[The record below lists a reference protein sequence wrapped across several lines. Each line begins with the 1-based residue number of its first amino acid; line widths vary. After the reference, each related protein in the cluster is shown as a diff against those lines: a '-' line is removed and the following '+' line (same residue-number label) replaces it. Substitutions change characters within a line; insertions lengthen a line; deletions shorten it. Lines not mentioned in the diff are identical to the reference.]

1 MADNNEIDS
10 LKLGIEVGDLSS
22 SDIKNIKDLSSSLA
36 ALDKVLS
43 SEFMKNLETLSHLKI
58 NVNVSKLKQ
67 AAKQVQKAVAPTS
80 ASGTVLDGD
89 VDIAEEK
96 KRLQKEIKQRQQ
108 AIDSIFEE
116 SGKSAKD
123 SAAVFIEKGVIEPEI
138 KANEEQEKQI
148 SLWEKFK
155 QKVKSVGEVI
165 KKLGK
170 AIVRVAIYRAIRA
183 AIKGIVQTIRN
194 GLQAFAEFSPKF
206 EQTMTAL
213 TSAGR
218 NFKMSFTA
226 AFAPILES
234 IAPALIQIVNSFTQL
249 NNKLAE
255 TIAYLKGAGEYTKVN
270 TEYQEQYNKA
280 VNLLPFDKFNVL
292 QQSSYGGFEKVAV
305 DTEKMAKNAPKLGK
319 IKAVITSFKET
330 LKDVVATLGK
340 AWEFIK
346 SIFGECGD
354 VILTFMKSNID
365 FSKLLWQTLGSLL
378 NVVKV
383 ILNLD
388 FSKSIIYTSLTL
400 LSGVLTTIVGIA
412 KTFLD
417 ILNSILNRD
426 FSGFGERVKS
436 YFNFGFTK
444 KAKNAPKLGKIKAV
458 ITSFKETLKDVVA
471 TLGKAWEFIKS
482 IFGECGDVILT
493 FMKSN
498 IDFSKLLWQT
508 LGSLLN
514 VVKVILNLDFS
525 KSIIYTSLTLLSGVL
540 TTIVGIAK
548 TFLDILNSIL
558 NRDFSG
564 FGERVKSYFN
574 FGFTKNLW
582 NRGRRGG
589 FIKDFLKWKFH
600 IGTYATGGL
609 PDTGSLFL
617 AGERGA
623 ELVTNVGSSQSAVM
637 NMQQL
642 QQAIYGGMVSALSTM
657 QQVGGHETAQP
668 ITVKIGEDTLFEITR
683 KSATRR
689 GLDFAKV

>member
-58 NVNVSKLKQ
+58 NVNVSELKQ
-67 AAKQVQKAVAPTS
+67 AAKQVQKAVAPE
-80 ASGTVLDGD
+80 LKDGAIFGGD
-89 VDIAEEK
+89 ANIAEEK
-96 KRLQKEIKQRQQ
+96 KKLQKVMKQRQQ
-108 AIDSIFEE
+108 AIDENLEYSQKIFDGASGNPFQLRAEELQKEQDAAQATLQSYKEMAKEARKTKQALESTIFGANSKTSYQYIGKDLTAVKQTITGTLDKITITTKGKSNEVKKAIDSIFEE

-138 KANEEQEKQI
+138 KANEQQEKHI

-155 QKVKSVGEVI
+155 QKVKSVGDVI
-165 KKLGK
+165 KKLGDREDKEEKKSKASGYVGKLGK

-194 GLQAFAEFSPKF
+194 GLQSFAEFSPKF

-234 IAPALIQIVNSFTQL
+234 VAPALIQILNSFTQL
-249 NNKLAE
+249 NNRLAE

-305 DTEKMAKNAPKLGK
+305 DTEKMAKNAPKLEK
-319 IKAVITSFKET
+319 IKAVVTSFKET
-330 LKDVVATLGK
+330 LKDVVSTLGK

-346 SIFGECGD
+346 SIFGE
-354 VILTFMKSNID
+354 
-365 FSKLLWQTLGSLL
+365 
-378 NVVKV
+378 
-383 ILNLD
+383 
-388 FSKSIIYTSLTL
+388 Y
-400 LSGVLTTIVGIA
+400 
-412 KTFLD
+412 
-417 ILNSILNRD
+417 
-426 FSGFGERVKS
+426 
-436 YFNFGFTK
+436 
-444 KAKNAPKLGKIKAV
+444 
-458 ITSFKETLKDVVA
+458 
-471 TLGKAWEFIKS
+471 
-482 IFGECGDVILT
+482 GDVILT

-623 ELVTNVGSSQSAVM
+623 ELVTNVGSGQSAVM

>member
-58 NVNVSKLKQ
+58 NVNVSELKQ
-67 AAKQVQKAVAPTS
+67 AAKQVQKAVAPELKGG
-80 ASGTVLDGD
+80 AILGGD

-96 KRLQKEIKQRQQ
+96 KKLQKEIKQRQQ
-108 AIDSIFEE
+108 AIDENLEYSQKIFDGASGNPFQLRAEELQKDQNTAQATLQSYKEMAKEARKTKKELESTVFGANSKTSYQYIGKDLTAVKQTITGTLDKITITTKGKSNEVKKAIDSIFEE

-138 KANEEQEKQI
+138 KANEEQEKHI
-148 SLWEKFK
+148 SLWERFK
-155 QKVKSVGEVI
+155 QKVKSVGDVI
-165 KKLGK
+165 KKLGDREDKEEKKSKASGFVGKLGK
-170 AIVRVAIYRAIRA
+170 AIVRVAVYRAIRA

-292 QQSSYGGFEKVAV
+292 QQSSYGGLEKVAV
-305 DTEKMAKNAPKLGK
+305 DTEKMAKNAPKLEK
-319 IKAVITSFKET
+319 IKAVITSFKEA
-330 LKDVVATLGK
+330 LKAVVATLGK
-340 AWEFIK
+340 AWEYIK
-346 SIFGECGD
+346 SIFGEYGD

-417 ILNSILNRD
+417 II
-426 FSGFGERVKS
+426 
-436 YFNFGFTK
+436 
-444 KAKNAPKLGKIKAV
+444 
-458 ITSFKETLKDVVA
+458 
-471 TLGKAWEFIKS
+471 
-482 IFGECGDVILT
+482 
-493 FMKSN
+493 
-498 IDFSKLLWQT
+498 
-508 LGSLLN
+508 
-514 VVKVILNLDFS
+514 
-525 KSIIYTSLTLLSGVL
+525 
-540 TTIVGIAK
+540 
-548 TFLDILNSIL
+548 NSIL

-582 NRGRRGG
+582 DRGRRGG

>member
-58 NVNVSKLKQ
+58 NVNVSELKQ

-80 ASGTVLDGD
+80 ASGTIFGDGVD
-89 VDIAEEK
+89 VADITEEK
-96 KRLQKEIKQRQQ
+96 RKLQKLIKQRQQ
-108 AIDSIFEE
+108 AIDENLEYSEKVLDNKPDNPFLLR
-116 SGKSAKD
+116 AKELQQQQD
-123 SAAVFIEKGVIEPEI
+123 IDRATLQSYREQINEARKKQKALENANFSEVKKNAEKNVVQPEI
-138 KANEEQEKQI
+138 KANEQQEKHI

-155 QKVKSVGEVI
+155 QKVKSVGDVI
-165 KKLGK
+165 KKLGDREDKEEKKSKASGFVGKLGK
-170 AIVRVAIYRAIRA
+170 AIVRVAVYRAIRA
-183 AIKGIVQTIRN
+183 AIKSIVQTIGQ

-226 AFAPILES
+226 VFAPILES

-292 QQSSYGGFEKVAV
+292 QQSSYGGFEKAAV
-305 DTEKMAKNAPKLGK
+305 DTEKMAENAPKLEK

-330 LKDVVATLGK
+330 LKAVVATLGK

-346 SIFGECGD
+346 SIFGEYGD
-354 VILTFMKSNID
+354 VILTVMKASIN
-365 FSKLLWQTLGSLL
+365 FGKQLWETLGALI
-378 NVVKV
+378 NAIKV

-388 FSKSIIYTSLTL
+388 FSKSIIYSSLAVFA
-400 LSGVLTTIVGIA
+400 GILTTIVGIA

-417 ILNSILNRD
+417 ILKSILTLD
-426 FSGFGERVKS
+426 FSGFGERVKG
-436 YFNFGFTK
+436 YFN
-444 KAKNAPKLGKIKAV
+444 
-458 ITSFKETLKDVVA
+458 
-471 TLGKAWEFIKS
+471 
-482 IFGECGDVILT
+482 
-493 FMKSN
+493 
-498 IDFSKLLWQT
+498 
-508 LGSLLN
+508 
-514 VVKVILNLDFS
+514 
-525 KSIIYTSLTLLSGVL
+525 Y
-540 TTIVGIAK
+540 
-548 TFLDILNSIL
+548 
-558 NRDFSG
+558 
-564 FGERVKSYFN
+564 
-574 FGFTKNLW
+574 GFTKNLW
-582 NRGRRGG
+582 NRGGRGRG
-589 FIKDFLKWKFH
+589 IKNFFKGLFN

-623 ELVTNVGSSQSAVM
+623 ELVTNVGSGQSAVM

-657 QQVGGHETAQP
+657 QQVGGHETVQP

>member
-58 NVNVSKLKQ
+58 NVKVSELKQ
-67 AAKQVQKAVAPTS
+67 AAKQVQKAVAPELKDG
-80 ASGTVLDGD
+80 AIFGGD

-96 KRLQKEIKQRQQ
+96 KKLQKLMKQRQQ
-108 AIDSIFEE
+108 AIDENLEYSQKIFDGATGNPFQLRAEDLQKEQNAAQATLQSYREMAKEARKTKKALESTIFGANSKTSYQYIGKDLTAVKQTITGTLGKITITTKGKSNEVKKAIDSIFEE

-123 SAAVFIEKGVIEPEI
+123 SASVFIEKGVIEPEI
-138 KANEEQEKQI
+138 KANEQQKRHI
-148 SLWEKFK
+148 ILWEKFK
-155 QKVKSVGEVI
+155 QKVKSVGDVI
-165 KKLGK
+165 KKLGDREDKEEKKSKASGGFGGKLGK

-183 AIKGIVQTIRN
+183 AIKGIVQTIRQ

-218 NFKMSFTA
+218 NFKMSFSA

-292 QQSSYGGFEKVAV
+292 QQSSYGGFEKAAV
-305 DTEKMAKNAPKLGK
+305 DTEKMAKNAPKLEK

-330 LKDVVATLGK
+330 LKAVVSTLGK
-340 AWEFIK
+340 AWEFVK
-346 SIFGECGD
+346 SIFGEYGD
-354 VILTFMKSNID
+354 IILTVMKSSIN
-365 FSKLLWQTLGSLL
+365 FSKQLWEVLGALI
-378 NVVKV
+378 NAIKV

-388 FSKSIIYTSLTL
+388 FSKSIIYSSLAVFA
-400 LSGVLTTIVGIA
+400 GILTTIVGIA

-417 ILNSILNRD
+417 ILKSILTLD
-426 FSGFGERVKS
+426 FSGFGERVKG
-436 YFNFGFTK
+436 YFN
-444 KAKNAPKLGKIKAV
+444 
-458 ITSFKETLKDVVA
+458 
-471 TLGKAWEFIKS
+471 
-482 IFGECGDVILT
+482 
-493 FMKSN
+493 
-498 IDFSKLLWQT
+498 
-508 LGSLLN
+508 
-514 VVKVILNLDFS
+514 
-525 KSIIYTSLTLLSGVL
+525 Y
-540 TTIVGIAK
+540 
-548 TFLDILNSIL
+548 
-558 NRDFSG
+558 
-564 FGERVKSYFN
+564 
-574 FGFTKNLW
+574 GFTKNLW
-582 NRGRRGG
+582 NRGGRGKG
-589 FIKDFLKWKFH
+589 IKNFFKGLFN
-600 IGTYATGGL
+600 IGAYATGGL

-623 ELVTNVGSSQSAVM
+623 ELVTNVGSGQSAVM

>member
-58 NVNVSKLKQ
+58 NVNVSELKQ
-67 AAKQVQKAVAPTS
+67 AAKQVQKAVAPTP
-80 ASGTVLDGD
+80 ASGTVLGGG

-96 KRLQKEIKQRQQ
+96 KKLQKEIKQRQQ
-108 AIDSIFEE
+108 AINENLEYSQKIFDGAAGNPFQLRAEDLQKEQDVAQATWQSYREMAKEARKTKKALESTIFGANSKNKTSYQYIGKDLTAVKQTITGTLGKITIISKGKSNEVKKAIDSIFEE

-138 KANEEQEKQI
+138 KANEEQKKHI
-148 SLWEKFK
+148 ILWEKFK

-165 KKLGK
+165 KKLGDREDKEEKKSKASGFGGKLGK

-183 AIKGIVQTIRN
+183 AIKGIVQTIRQ
-194 GLQAFAEFSPKF
+194 GLQAFAEFSPKL

-226 AFAPILES
+226 VFAPILES

-292 QQSSYGGFEKVAV
+292 QQSSYGGFEKAAV
-305 DTEKMAKNAPKLGK
+305 DTEKMAKNAPKLEK
-319 IKAVITSFKET
+319 IKAVITSFKEA
-330 LKDVVATLGK
+330 LKAVVAALGK
-340 AWEFIK
+340 AWEFVK
-346 SIFGECGD
+346 SIFGEYGD
-354 VILTFMKSNID
+354 VILTVMKASIN
-365 FSKLLWQTLGSLL
+365 FGKQLWETLGALI
-378 NVVKV
+378 NAIKV

-388 FSKSIIYTSLTL
+388 FSKSIIYSSLAVFA
-400 LSGVLTTIVGIA
+400 GILTTIVGIA

-417 ILNSILNRD
+417 ILKSILTLD
-426 FSGFGERVKS
+426 FSGFGERVKG
-436 YFNFGFTK
+436 YFN
-444 KAKNAPKLGKIKAV
+444 
-458 ITSFKETLKDVVA
+458 
-471 TLGKAWEFIKS
+471 
-482 IFGECGDVILT
+482 
-493 FMKSN
+493 
-498 IDFSKLLWQT
+498 
-508 LGSLLN
+508 
-514 VVKVILNLDFS
+514 
-525 KSIIYTSLTLLSGVL
+525 Y
-540 TTIVGIAK
+540 
-548 TFLDILNSIL
+548 
-558 NRDFSG
+558 
-564 FGERVKSYFN
+564 
-574 FGFTKNLW
+574 GFTKNLW
-582 NRGRRGG
+582 NRGGRGKG
-589 FIKDFLKWKFH
+589 IKNFFKGLFN

-623 ELVTNVGSSQSAVM
+623 ELVTNVGSGQSAVM

>member
-58 NVNVSKLKQ
+58 NVNVSELKQ

-80 ASGTVLDGD
+80 ASGTVLGGD

-108 AIDSIFEE
+108 AIDENLEYSQKIFDGAAGNPFQLRAEDLQKEQDVAQATWQSYREMAKEARKTEKALESTIFGANSKNKTYYQYIGKDLTAVKQTITGTLDKITITTKGKSNEVKKAIDSIFEE

-138 KANEEQEKQI
+138 KANEQQEKHI

-155 QKVKSVGEVI
+155 QKVKSVGDVI
-165 KKLGK
+165 KKLGDREDKEEKKRKASGYVGKLGK

-213 TSAGR
+213 TSARR

-292 QQSSYGGFEKVAV
+292 QQSSYGGFEKAAV
-305 DTEKMAKNAPKLGK
+305 DTEKMAKNAPKLEK
-319 IKAVITSFKET
+319 IKAVITSFKEA
-330 LKDVVATLGK
+330 LKAVVATLGK
-340 AWEFIK
+340 AWEYIK
-346 SIFGECGD
+346 SIFGEYGD
-354 VILTFMKSNID
+354 VILTVMKS
-365 FSKLLWQTLGSLL
+365 S
-378 NVVKV
+378 
-383 ILNLD
+383 
-388 FSKSIIYTSLTL
+388 
-400 LSGVLTTIVGIA
+400 
-412 KTFLD
+412 
-417 ILNSILNRD
+417 
-426 FSGFGERVKS
+426 
-436 YFNFGFTK
+436 
-444 KAKNAPKLGKIKAV
+444 
-458 ITSFKETLKDVVA
+458 
-471 TLGKAWEFIKS
+471 
-482 IFGECGDVILT
+482 
-493 FMKSN
+493 

-623 ELVTNVGSSQSAVM
+623 ELVTNVGSGQSAVM

-668 ITVKIGEDTLFEITR
+668 ITVKIGEDMLFEITR

>member
-58 NVNVSKLKQ
+58 NVNVSELKQ

-80 ASGTVLDGD
+80 TSGTIFGDGVD
-89 VDIAEEK
+89 VADITEEK
-96 KRLQKEIKQRQQ
+96 KKLQKLIKQRQQ
-108 AIDSIFEE
+108 AIDENLEYSQKVLDDKPDNPFLLR
-116 SGKSAKD
+116 AKELQQQQD
-123 SAAVFIEKGVIEPEI
+123 IDLATLQSYREQINEARKKQKALENANLSEVKKNAEKNVVQPEI
-138 KANEEQEKQI
+138 KANEQQEKHI

-155 QKVKSVGEVI
+155 QKVKSVGDVI
-165 KKLGK
+165 KKLGDREDKEEKKRKASGFVGKLGK
-170 AIVRVAIYRAIRA
+170 AIVRVAVYRAIRA
-183 AIKGIVQTIRN
+183 AIKGIVQTIRS
-194 GLQAFAEFSPKF
+194 GLQSFAEFSPKF

-255 TIAYLKGAGEYTKVN
+255 TLAYLKGAGEYTKVN

-280 VNLLPFDKFNVL
+280 INLLPFDKFNVL
-292 QQSSYGGFEKVAV
+292 QQSSYGGFEKTAV
-305 DTEKMAKNAPKLGK
+305 DTEKMAKNAPKLEK
-319 IKAVITSFKET
+319 IKAVITSFKEA
-330 LKDVVATLGK
+330 LKAVVAALGK
-340 AWEFIK
+340 AWEYIK
-346 SIFGECGD
+346 SIFGEYGD
-354 VILTFMKSNID
+354 VILTVMKASIN
-365 FSKLLWQTLGSLL
+365 FGKQLWETLGALI
-378 NVVKV
+378 NAIKV

-388 FSKSIIYTSLTL
+388 FSKSIIYSSLAVFA
-400 LSGVLTTIVGIA
+400 GILTTIVGIA

-417 ILNSILNRD
+417 ILKSILTLD
-426 FSGFGERVKS
+426 FSGFGERVKG
-436 YFNFGFTK
+436 YFN
-444 KAKNAPKLGKIKAV
+444 
-458 ITSFKETLKDVVA
+458 
-471 TLGKAWEFIKS
+471 
-482 IFGECGDVILT
+482 
-493 FMKSN
+493 
-498 IDFSKLLWQT
+498 
-508 LGSLLN
+508 
-514 VVKVILNLDFS
+514 
-525 KSIIYTSLTLLSGVL
+525 Y
-540 TTIVGIAK
+540 
-548 TFLDILNSIL
+548 
-558 NRDFSG
+558 
-564 FGERVKSYFN
+564 
-574 FGFTKNLW
+574 GFTKNLW
-582 NRGRRGG
+582 NRGGRGRG
-589 FIKDFLKWKFH
+589 IKNFFKGLFN

-623 ELVTNVGSSQSAVM
+623 ELVTNVGSGQSAVM

>member
-1 MADNNEIDS
+1 MD
-10 LKLGIEVGDLSS
+10 
-22 SDIKNIKDLSSSLA
+22 
-36 ALDKVLS
+36 
-43 SEFMKNLETLSHLKI
+43 T
-58 NVNVSKLKQ
+58 
-67 AAKQVQKAVAPTS
+67 
-80 ASGTVLDGD
+80 
-89 VDIAEEK
+89 
-96 KRLQKEIKQRQQ
+96 
-108 AIDSIFEE
+108 IFEE
-116 SGKSAKD
+116 SGNSAKD
-123 SAAVFIEKGVIEPEI
+123 SAAVYKKKGVIEPEI
-138 KANEEQEKQI
+138 KANEQQEKHI

-155 QKVKSVGEVI
+155 QKVKSVGDVI
-165 KKLGK
+165 KKLGDREDKEEKKSKASGFVGKLGK
-170 AIVRVAIYRAIRA
+170 AIVRVAVYRAIRA
-183 AIKGIVQTIRN
+183 AIKGIVQTISN

-255 TIAYLKGAGEYTKVN
+255 TLAYLKGAGEYTKVN

-280 VNLLPFDKFNVL
+280 INLLPFDKFNVL
-292 QQSSYGGFEKVAV
+292 QQSSYGGFEKTAV
-305 DTEKMAKNAPKLGK
+305 DTEKMAKNAPKLEK
-319 IKAVITSFKET
+319 IKAVITSFKEA
-330 LKDVVATLGK
+330 LKAVVAALGK
-340 AWEFIK
+340 AWEYIK
-346 SIFGECGD
+346 SIFGEYGD
-354 VILTFMKSNID
+354 VILTVMKASID

-417 ILNSILNRD
+417 IINSSLSRD
-426 FSGFGERVKS
+426 FSGIGERVKS
-436 YFNFGFTK
+436 YFNIS
-444 KAKNAPKLGKIKAV
+444 IK
-458 ITSFKETLKDVVA
+458 
-471 TLGKAWEFIKS
+471 
-482 IFGECGDVILT
+482 
-493 FMKSN
+493 
-498 IDFSKLLWQT
+498 
-508 LGSLLN
+508 
-514 VVKVILNLDFS
+514 
-525 KSIIYTSLTLLSGVL
+525 
-540 TTIVGIAK
+540 
-548 TFLDILNSIL
+548 
-558 NRDFSG
+558 
-564 FGERVKSYFN
+564 
-574 FGFTKNLW
+574 KNLW
-582 NRGRRGG
+582 DRGRRGG

-689 GLDFAKV
+689 GLDFAKG

>member
-58 NVNVSKLKQ
+58 NVNVSELKQ

-80 ASGTVLDGD
+80 ASGTIFGDGVD
-89 VDIAEEK
+89 VADITEEK
-96 KRLQKEIKQRQQ
+96 RKLQKLIKQRQQ
-108 AIDSIFEE
+108 AIDENLEYSQKVLDDKPDNPFLLR
-116 SGKSAKD
+116 AKELQQQQD
-123 SAAVFIEKGVIEPEI
+123 IDLATLQSYREQINEARKKQKALENANFSEVKKNAEKNVVQPEI
-138 KANEEQEKQI
+138 KANEQQEKHI

-165 KKLGK
+165 KKLGDREDKEEKKSKASGFVGKLGK
-170 AIVRVAIYRAIRA
+170 AIVRVAVYRAIRA
-183 AIKGIVQTIRN
+183 AIKGIVQTIRS
-194 GLQAFAEFSPKF
+194 GLQSFAEFSPKF

-226 AFAPILES
+226 TFAPILES

-255 TIAYLKGAGEYTKVN
+255 TLAYLKGAGEYTKVN

-280 VNLLPFDKFNVL
+280 INLLPFDKFNVL
-292 QQSSYGGFEKVAV
+292 QQSSYGGFEKTAV
-305 DTEKMAKNAPKLGK
+305 DTEKMAKNAPKLEK
-319 IKAVITSFKET
+319 IKAVITSFKEA
-330 LKDVVATLGK
+330 LKAVVAALGK
-340 AWEFIK
+340 AWEYIK
-346 SIFGECGD
+346 SIFGEYGD
-354 VILTFMKSNID
+354 VILTVMKASIN
-365 FSKLLWQTLGSLL
+365 FGKQLWETLGALI
-378 NVVKV
+378 NAIKV

-388 FSKSIIYTSLTL
+388 FSKSIIYSSLAVFA
-400 LSGVLTTIVGIA
+400 GILTTIVGIA

-417 ILNSILNRD
+417 ILKSILTLD
-426 FSGFGERVKS
+426 FSGFGERVKG
-436 YFNFGFTK
+436 YFN
-444 KAKNAPKLGKIKAV
+444 
-458 ITSFKETLKDVVA
+458 
-471 TLGKAWEFIKS
+471 
-482 IFGECGDVILT
+482 
-493 FMKSN
+493 
-498 IDFSKLLWQT
+498 
-508 LGSLLN
+508 
-514 VVKVILNLDFS
+514 
-525 KSIIYTSLTLLSGVL
+525 Y
-540 TTIVGIAK
+540 
-548 TFLDILNSIL
+548 
-558 NRDFSG
+558 
-564 FGERVKSYFN
+564 
-574 FGFTKNLW
+574 GFTKNLW
-582 NRGRRGG
+582 NRGGRGRG
-589 FIKDFLKWKFH
+589 IKNFFKGLFN
-600 IGTYATGGL
+600 IGTYATGGF

-623 ELVTNVGSSQSAVM
+623 ELVTNVGSGQSAVM

>member
-58 NVNVSKLKQ
+58 NVNVSELKQ
-67 AAKQVQKAVAPTS
+67 AAKQVQKAVAPE
-80 ASGTVLDGD
+80 LKDGAIFGGD
-89 VDIAEEK
+89 ADIAEEK
-96 KRLQKEIKQRQQ
+96 KKLQKVMKQRQQ
-108 AIDSIFEE
+108 AIDENLEYSQKIFDGASGNPFQLRAEELQKEQDAAQATLQSYKEMAKEARKTKQALESTIFGANSKTSYQYIGKDLTAVKQTITGTLDKITITTKGKSNEVKKAIDSIFEE

-138 KANEEQEKQI
+138 KANEQQKKHI
-148 SLWEKFK
+148 ILWEKFK

-165 KKLGK
+165 NKLGDREDKEEKKRKASGFGGKLGK

-183 AIKGIVQTIRN
+183 AIKSIVQTIRQ

-218 NFKMSFTA
+218 NFKMSFTT

-292 QQSSYGGFEKVAV
+292 QQSSYGGFEKAAV
-305 DTEKMAKNAPKLGK
+305 DTEKMAKNAPKLEK
-319 IKAVITSFKET
+319 IKAVITSFKEG
-330 LKDVVATLGK
+330 LKPVVATLGK

-346 SIFGECGD
+346 SIFGEYGD
-354 VILTFMKSNID
+354 VILTVMKS
-365 FSKLLWQTLGSLL
+365 S
-378 NVVKV
+378 
-383 ILNLD
+383 
-388 FSKSIIYTSLTL
+388 
-400 LSGVLTTIVGIA
+400 
-412 KTFLD
+412 
-417 ILNSILNRD
+417 
-426 FSGFGERVKS
+426 
-436 YFNFGFTK
+436 
-444 KAKNAPKLGKIKAV
+444 
-458 ITSFKETLKDVVA
+458 
-471 TLGKAWEFIKS
+471 
-482 IFGECGDVILT
+482 
-493 FMKSN
+493 

-623 ELVTNVGSSQSAVM
+623 ELVTNVGSGQSAVM

>member
-58 NVNVSKLKQ
+58 NVNVSELKQ
-67 AAKQVQKAVAPTS
+67 AAKQVQKAVAPE
-80 ASGTVLDGD
+80 LKDGAIFGGD
-89 VDIAEEK
+89 IDIAEEK
-96 KRLQKEIKQRQQ
+96 KKLQKVMKQRQQ
-108 AIDSIFEE
+108 AIDENLEYSQKIFDGVSGNPFQLRAEELQKEQDAAQATLQSYKEMAKEARKTKQALESTVFGANSKNKTSYQYIGKDLTAVKQTITGTLDKITITTKGKSNEVKKAIDSIFEE

-138 KANEEQEKQI
+138 KANEQQEKQI
-148 SLWEKFK
+148 SLWERFK
-155 QKVKSVGEVI
+155 QKVKSVGDVI
-165 KKLGK
+165 KKLGDREDKEEKKSKASGFGGKLGK

-183 AIKGIVQTIRN
+183 AIKGIVQTIRQ

-292 QQSSYGGFEKVAV
+292 QQSSYGGFEKAAV
-305 DTEKMAKNAPKLGK
+305 DTEKMAKNAPKLEK
-319 IKAVITSFKET
+319 IKAVITSFKEG
-330 LKDVVATLGK
+330 LKAVVATLGK

-346 SIFGECGD
+346 SIFGEYGD
-354 VILTFMKSNID
+354 VILTVMKSSID
-365 FSKLLWQTLGSLL
+365 FSKMLWQTLGSLL

-417 ILNSILNRD
+417 IINSILNRD
-426 FSGFGERVKS
+426 FSGFGERVKG
-436 YFNFGFTK
+436 YFN
-444 KAKNAPKLGKIKAV
+444 
-458 ITSFKETLKDVVA
+458 
-471 TLGKAWEFIKS
+471 
-482 IFGECGDVILT
+482 
-493 FMKSN
+493 
-498 IDFSKLLWQT
+498 
-508 LGSLLN
+508 
-514 VVKVILNLDFS
+514 
-525 KSIIYTSLTLLSGVL
+525 Y
-540 TTIVGIAK
+540 
-548 TFLDILNSIL
+548 
-558 NRDFSG
+558 
-564 FGERVKSYFN
+564 
-574 FGFTKNLW
+574 GFTKNLW
-582 NRGRRGG
+582 NRGGRGKG
-589 FIKDFLKWKFH
+589 IRNFFKGLFN
-600 IGTYATGGL
+600 IGAYATGGL

-623 ELVTNVGSSQSAVM
+623 ELVTNVGSGQSAVM

>member
-58 NVNVSKLKQ
+58 NVNVSELKQ

-80 ASGTVLDGD
+80 ASGTVFGGD
-89 VDIAEEK
+89 VDIANITEEK
-96 KRLQKEIKQRQQ
+96 KKLQKLIKQRQQ
-108 AIDSIFEE
+108 AIDENLEYSQKVLDDKPDNPLLLRAKELQQQQDIDLATLQSYRKQINEARKKQKALE
-116 SGKSAKD
+116 NANLSATAKD
-123 SAAVFIEKGVIEPEI
+123 DKSSEVKKDVEKNVVQPET
-138 KANEEQEKQI
+138 KANEQQEKHI
-148 SLWEKFK
+148 SLWERFK
-155 QKVKSVGEVI
+155 QKVKSVGEII
-165 KKLGK
+165 KKLGDREDKEEKKSKASGFGGKLGK

-183 AIKGIVQTIRN
+183 AIKGIVQTIRQ

-292 QQSSYGGFEKVAV
+292 QQSSYGGFEKAAV
-305 DTEKMAKNAPKLGK
+305 DTEKMAKNAPKLEK

-330 LKDVVATLGK
+330 LKAVVAALGK

-346 SIFGECGD
+346 SIFGEYGD
-354 VILTFMKSNID
+354 VILTVMKASLN
-365 FSKLLWQTLGSLL
+365 FSKMLWQVLGSLL
-378 NVVKV
+378 DVVKV

-400 LSGVLTTIVGIA
+400 LSGVLTTIV
-412 KTFLD
+412 D
-417 ILNSILNRD
+417 N
-426 FSGFGERVKS
+426 
-436 YFNFGFTK
+436 
-444 KAKNAPKLGKIKAV
+444 
-458 ITSFKETLKDVVA
+458 
-471 TLGKAWEFIKS
+471 
-482 IFGECGDVILT
+482 
-493 FMKSN
+493 
-498 IDFSKLLWQT
+498 
-508 LGSLLN
+508 
-514 VVKVILNLDFS
+514 
-525 KSIIYTSLTLLSGVL
+525 
-540 TTIVGIAK
+540 AK

-582 NRGRRGG
+582 ERSRKGG

-600 IGTYATGGL
+600 IGSYATGGL

-623 ELVTNVGSSQSAVM
+623 ELVTNIGSGQSAVM

>member
-58 NVNVSKLKQ
+58 NVNVSELKQ
-67 AAKQVQKAVAPTS
+67 AAKQVQKAVAPE
-80 ASGTVLDGD
+80 LKDGAVFGGD
-89 VDIAEEK
+89 IDIAEEK
-96 KRLQKEIKQRQQ
+96 KKLQKVMKQRQQ
-108 AIDSIFEE
+108 AIDENLEYSQKIFDGASGNPFQLRAEELQKEQDAAQATLQSYKEIAKEARKTKQALESTVFGANSKTSYQYIGKDLTAVKQTITGTLDKITITTKGKSNEVKKAVDSIFEE

-138 KANEEQEKQI
+138 KANEEQKKHI
-148 SLWEKFK
+148 ILWEKFK

-165 KKLGK
+165 KKLGDREDKEEKKSKASGFGGKLGK

-183 AIKGIVQTIRN
+183 AIKGIVQTIRQ

-218 NFKMSFTA
+218 NFKMSFTT

-292 QQSSYGGFEKVAV
+292 QQSSYGGFEKAAV
-305 DTEKMAKNAPKLGK
+305 DTEKMAKNAPKLEK
-319 IKAVITSFKET
+319 IKAVITSFKEG
-330 LKDVVATLGK
+330 LKVVVATLGK

-346 SIFGECGD
+346 SIFGEYGD
-354 VILTFMKSNID
+354 VILTVMKSSID
-365 FSKLLWQTLGSLL
+365 FSKMLWQTLGSLL

-417 ILNSILNRD
+417 II
-426 FSGFGERVKS
+426 
-436 YFNFGFTK
+436 
-444 KAKNAPKLGKIKAV
+444 
-458 ITSFKETLKDVVA
+458 
-471 TLGKAWEFIKS
+471 
-482 IFGECGDVILT
+482 
-493 FMKSN
+493 
-498 IDFSKLLWQT
+498 
-508 LGSLLN
+508 
-514 VVKVILNLDFS
+514 
-525 KSIIYTSLTLLSGVL
+525 
-540 TTIVGIAK
+540 
-548 TFLDILNSIL
+548 NSIL

-623 ELVTNVGSSQSAVM
+623 ELVTNVGSGQSAVM

>member
-22 SDIKNIKDLSSSLA
+22 SDIKNINDLSSSLA

-58 NVNVSKLKQ
+58 NVNVSELKQ

-80 ASGTVLDGD
+80 ASETIFGDGVD
-89 VDIAEEK
+89 VADITEEK
-96 KRLQKEIKQRQQ
+96 KKLQKLIKQRQQ
-108 AIDSIFEE
+108 AIDENLEYSQKVLDDKPDNPFLLR
-116 SGKSAKD
+116 AKELQQQQD
-123 SAAVFIEKGVIEPEI
+123 IDLATLQSYRKQINEARKKQKALENANLSEVKKNVEKNVVQPEI
-138 KANEEQEKQI
+138 KANEQQEKHI

-155 QKVKSVGEVI
+155 QKVKSVGDVI
-165 KKLGK
+165 KKLGDREDKEEKKSKASGFAGKLGK

-292 QQSSYGGFEKVAV
+292 QQSSYGGFEKAAV
-305 DTEKMAKNAPKLGK
+305 DTEKMAKNAPKLEK
-319 IKAVITSFKET
+319 TKAVIISFKEA
-330 LKDVVATLGK
+330 LKAVVAALGK
-340 AWEFIK
+340 AWEYIK
-346 SIFGECGD
+346 SIFGEYGD
-354 VILTFMKSNID
+354 VILTVMKASIN
-365 FSKLLWQTLGSLL
+365 FGKQLWETLGALI
-378 NVVKV
+378 NAIKV

-388 FSKSIIYTSLTL
+388 FSKSIIYSSLAVFA
-400 LSGVLTTIVGIA
+400 GILTTIVGIA

-417 ILNSILNRD
+417 ILKSILTLD
-426 FSGFGERVKS
+426 FSGFGERVKG
-436 YFNFGFTK
+436 YFN
-444 KAKNAPKLGKIKAV
+444 
-458 ITSFKETLKDVVA
+458 
-471 TLGKAWEFIKS
+471 
-482 IFGECGDVILT
+482 
-493 FMKSN
+493 
-498 IDFSKLLWQT
+498 
-508 LGSLLN
+508 
-514 VVKVILNLDFS
+514 
-525 KSIIYTSLTLLSGVL
+525 Y
-540 TTIVGIAK
+540 
-548 TFLDILNSIL
+548 
-558 NRDFSG
+558 
-564 FGERVKSYFN
+564 
-574 FGFTKNLW
+574 GFTKNLW
-582 NRGRRGG
+582 NRGGRGKG
-589 FIKDFLKWKFH
+589 IKNFFKGLFN

-623 ELVTNVGSSQSAVM
+623 ELVTNVGSGQSAVM

>member
-22 SDIKNIKDLSSSLA
+22 SDIKNIKGLSSSLA

-58 NVNVSKLKQ
+58 NVNVSELKQ
-67 AAKQVQKAVAPTS
+67 AAKQVQKAVAPE
-80 ASGTVLDGD
+80 LKDGAIFGGD
-89 VDIAEEK
+89 IDIAEEK
-96 KRLQKEIKQRQQ
+96 KKLQKVMKQRQQ
-108 AIDSIFEE
+108 AIDENLEYSQKIFDGVSENPFQLRAEELQKEQDAAQATLQSYKEMAKEARKTKKALESTIFGANSKNKTSYQYIGKDLTAVKQTITGTLDKITITTKGKSNEVKKAVDSIFEE

-138 KANEEQEKQI
+138 KANEQQKRHI
-148 SLWEKFK
+148 ILWEKFK
-155 QKVKSVGEVI
+155 QKVKSVGDVI
-165 KKLGK
+165 KKLGDREDKEEKKSKALGFGGKLGK

-183 AIKGIVQTIRN
+183 AIKSIVQTIRQ

-218 NFKMSFTA
+218 NFKMSFTT

-292 QQSSYGGFEKVAV
+292 QQSSYGGFEKAAV
-305 DTEKMAKNAPKLGK
+305 DTEKMAKNAPKLEK
-319 IKAVITSFKET
+319 TKAVITSFKEA
-330 LKDVVATLGK
+330 LKAAVSALGK
-340 AWEFIK
+340 AWEYIK
-346 SIFGECGD
+346 SIFGEYGD
-354 VILTFMKSNID
+354 VILTVMKASIN
-365 FSKLLWQTLGSLL
+365 FGKQLWETLGALI
-378 NVVKV
+378 NAIKV

-388 FSKSIIYTSLTL
+388 FSKSIIYSSLAVFA
-400 LSGVLTTIVGIA
+400 GILTTIVGIA

-417 ILNSILNRD
+417 ILKSILTLD
-426 FSGFGERVKS
+426 FSGFGERVKG
-436 YFNFGFTK
+436 YFN
-444 KAKNAPKLGKIKAV
+444 
-458 ITSFKETLKDVVA
+458 
-471 TLGKAWEFIKS
+471 
-482 IFGECGDVILT
+482 
-493 FMKSN
+493 
-498 IDFSKLLWQT
+498 
-508 LGSLLN
+508 
-514 VVKVILNLDFS
+514 
-525 KSIIYTSLTLLSGVL
+525 Y
-540 TTIVGIAK
+540 
-548 TFLDILNSIL
+548 
-558 NRDFSG
+558 
-564 FGERVKSYFN
+564 
-574 FGFTKNLW
+574 GFTKNLW
-582 NRGRRGG
+582 NRGGRGRG
-589 FIKDFLKWKFH
+589 IKNFFKGLFN

-623 ELVTNVGSSQSAVM
+623 ELVTNVGSGQSAVM

>member
-58 NVNVSKLKQ
+58 NVNVSELKQ
-67 AAKQVQKAVAPTS
+67 AAKQVQKAVAPTP
-80 ASGTVLDGD
+80 ASGTVLGGG

-96 KRLQKEIKQRQQ
+96 KKLQKEIKQRQQ
-108 AIDSIFEE
+108 AIDENLEYSQKIFDGAAGNPFQLRAEDLQKEQDVAQATWQSYREMAKEARKTKKALESTIFGANSKNKTSYQYIGKDLTAVKQTITGTLDKITITTKGKSNEVKKAIDSIFEE

-123 SAAVFIEKGVIEPEI
+123 SASVFIEKGVIEPEI
-138 KANEEQEKQI
+138 KANEQQEKQI

-155 QKVKSVGEVI
+155 QKVKSVGDVI
-165 KKLGK
+165 KKLGDREDKEEKKSKASGFGGKLGK

-183 AIKGIVQTIRN
+183 AIKGIVQTIRK

-206 EQTMTAL
+206 EQTMSAL

-292 QQSSYGGFEKVAV
+292 QQSSYGGFEKAAV
-305 DTEKMAKNAPKLGK
+305 DTEKMAKNAPKLEK
-319 IKAVITSFKET
+319 IKAVITSYKEL
-330 LKDVVATLGK
+330 LKAVVATLGK

-346 SIFGECGD
+346 SIFGEYGD
-354 VILTFMKSNID
+354 VILTVMKASIN
-365 FSKLLWQTLGSLL
+365 FSKQLWEVIGALI
-378 NVVKV
+378 NAIKV

-388 FSKSIIYTSLTL
+388 FSKSIIYSSLAVFA
-400 LSGVLTTIVGIA
+400 GILTTIVGIA

-417 ILNSILNRD
+417 ILKSILTLD
-426 FSGFGERVKS
+426 FSGFGERVKG
-436 YFNFGFTK
+436 YFN
-444 KAKNAPKLGKIKAV
+444 
-458 ITSFKETLKDVVA
+458 
-471 TLGKAWEFIKS
+471 
-482 IFGECGDVILT
+482 
-493 FMKSN
+493 
-498 IDFSKLLWQT
+498 
-508 LGSLLN
+508 
-514 VVKVILNLDFS
+514 
-525 KSIIYTSLTLLSGVL
+525 Y
-540 TTIVGIAK
+540 
-548 TFLDILNSIL
+548 
-558 NRDFSG
+558 
-564 FGERVKSYFN
+564 
-574 FGFTKNLW
+574 GFTKNLW
-582 NRGRRGG
+582 NRGGRGKG
-589 FIKDFLKWKFH
+589 IKNFFKGLFN
-600 IGTYATGGL
+600 IGAYATGGL

-623 ELVTNVGSSQSAVM
+623 ELVTNVGSGQSAVM

>member
-58 NVNVSKLKQ
+58 NVNVSELKQ
-67 AAKQVQKAVAPTS
+67 AAKQVQKAVAPELKDG
-80 ASGTVLDGD
+80 AIFGGD

-96 KRLQKEIKQRQQ
+96 KRLQKVMKQRQQ
-108 AIDSIFEE
+108 AIDENLEYSQKIFDGASGNPFQLRAEELQKEQDVAQATLQSYKEMAKEARKTKQALESTVFGANSKTSYQYIGKDLTAVKQTITGTLDKITITTKGKSNEVKKAIDSIFEE

-138 KANEEQEKQI
+138 KANEQQEKHI

-155 QKVKSVGEVI
+155 QKVKSVGDVI
-165 KKLGK
+165 KKLGDREDKEEKKSKASGFGGKLGK

-183 AIKGIVQTIRN
+183 AIKGIVQTIRQ

-292 QQSSYGGFEKVAV
+292 QQSSYGGFEKAAV
-305 DTEKMAKNAPKLGK
+305 DTEKMAKNAPKLEK
-319 IKAVITSFKET
+319 IKAVITSFKEA
-330 LKDVVATLGK
+330 LKAVVATLGK
-340 AWEFIK
+340 AWEYIK
-346 SIFGECGD
+346 SIFGEYGD
-354 VILTFMKSNID
+354 VILAFMKSSID

-417 ILNSILNRD
+417 II
-426 FSGFGERVKS
+426 
-436 YFNFGFTK
+436 
-444 KAKNAPKLGKIKAV
+444 
-458 ITSFKETLKDVVA
+458 
-471 TLGKAWEFIKS
+471 
-482 IFGECGDVILT
+482 
-493 FMKSN
+493 
-498 IDFSKLLWQT
+498 
-508 LGSLLN
+508 
-514 VVKVILNLDFS
+514 
-525 KSIIYTSLTLLSGVL
+525 
-540 TTIVGIAK
+540 
-548 TFLDILNSIL
+548 NSIL

-623 ELVTNVGSSQSAVM
+623 ELVTNVGSGQSAVM

>member
-58 NVNVSKLKQ
+58 NVNVSELKQ
-67 AAKQVQKAVAPTS
+67 AAKQVQKAVAPELNG
-80 ASGTVLDGD
+80 GTVFSGE
-89 VDIAEEK
+89 VDIANITEEK
-96 KRLQKEIKQRQQ
+96 KKLQKLIKQRQQ
-108 AIDSIFEE
+108 AIDENLEYSQKVLDDKPDNPFLLRAKELQQQQDIDLATLQSYSKQINEARKKQKAIE
-116 SGKSAKD
+116 NANLSATAKD
-123 SAAVFIEKGVIEPEI
+123 DKSSEVKKDVEKNVVQPET
-138 KANEEQEKQI
+138 KANEQQEKHI

-165 KKLGK
+165 KKLGDREDKEEKKSKVSGFGGKLGK

-183 AIKGIVQTIRN
+183 AIKGIVQTIKQ
-194 GLQAFAEFSPKF
+194 GVQAFAEFSPKF

-292 QQSSYGGFEKVAV
+292 QQSSYGGFEKAAV
-305 DTEKMAKNAPKLGK
+305 DTEKMAKNAPKLEK

-330 LKDVVATLGK
+330 LKAVVSTLGK
-340 AWEFIK
+340 AWEFVK
-346 SIFGECGD
+346 SIFGEYGD
-354 VILTFMKSNID
+354 VILTVMKASLN
-365 FSKLLWQTLGSLL
+365 FSKQIWEVLGALI
-378 NVVKV
+378 NAIKV

-388 FSKSIIYTSLTL
+388 FSKSIIYSSLAVFA
-400 LSGVLTTIVGIA
+400 GILTTLVGIA
-412 KTFLD
+412 RTFLD
-417 ILNSILNRD
+417 ILKSILTLD
-426 FSGFGERVKS
+426 FSGFGERVKG
-436 YFNFGFTK
+436 YFN
-444 KAKNAPKLGKIKAV
+444 
-458 ITSFKETLKDVVA
+458 
-471 TLGKAWEFIKS
+471 
-482 IFGECGDVILT
+482 
-493 FMKSN
+493 
-498 IDFSKLLWQT
+498 
-508 LGSLLN
+508 
-514 VVKVILNLDFS
+514 
-525 KSIIYTSLTLLSGVL
+525 Y
-540 TTIVGIAK
+540 
-548 TFLDILNSIL
+548 
-558 NRDFSG
+558 
-564 FGERVKSYFN
+564 
-574 FGFTKNLW
+574 GFTKNLW
-582 NRGRRGG
+582 NRGGRGKG
-589 FIKDFLKWKFH
+589 IKNFFKGLFN
-600 IGTYATGGL
+600 IGAYATGGL

-623 ELVTNVGSSQSAVM
+623 ELVTNVGSGQSAVM

>member
-58 NVNVSKLKQ
+58 NVNVSELKQ

-80 ASGTVLDGD
+80 ASGTIFGDGVD
-89 VDIAEEK
+89 VADITEEK
-96 KRLQKEIKQRQQ
+96 KKLQKLIKQRQQ
-108 AIDSIFEE
+108 AIDENLEYSEKILDNKPDNPFLLRAKELQQQQDIDLATLQSYRE
-116 SGKSAKD
+116 QINEARKKQKAIENANLSATAKD
-123 SAAVFIEKGVIEPEI
+123 DKSSEVKKDVEKNVVQPET
-138 KANEEQEKQI
+138 KANEQQEKHI

-155 QKVKSVGEVI
+155 QKVKSVGDVI
-165 KKLGK
+165 KKLGDREDKEEKKRKASGYVGKLGK

-194 GLQAFAEFSPKF
+194 GLQSFAEFSPKF

-305 DTEKMAKNAPKLGK
+305 DTEKMAKNAPKLEK

-346 SIFGECGD
+346 SIFGE
-354 VILTFMKSNID
+354 
-365 FSKLLWQTLGSLL
+365 
-378 NVVKV
+378 
-383 ILNLD
+383 
-388 FSKSIIYTSLTL
+388 Y
-400 LSGVLTTIVGIA
+400 
-412 KTFLD
+412 
-417 ILNSILNRD
+417 
-426 FSGFGERVKS
+426 
-436 YFNFGFTK
+436 
-444 KAKNAPKLGKIKAV
+444 
-458 ITSFKETLKDVVA
+458 
-471 TLGKAWEFIKS
+471 
-482 IFGECGDVILT
+482 GDVILT

-582 NRGRRGG
+582 DRGRRGG

-623 ELVTNVGSSQSAVM
+623 ELVTNVGSNQSAVM

>member
-58 NVNVSKLKQ
+58 NVNVSELKQ

-80 ASGTVLDGD
+80 ASGTIFGDGVD
-89 VDIAEEK
+89 VADITEEK
-96 KRLQKEIKQRQQ
+96 RKLQKLIKQRQQ
-108 AIDSIFEE
+108 AIDENLEYSEKVLDNKPDNPFLLR
-116 SGKSAKD
+116 AKELQQQQD
-123 SAAVFIEKGVIEPEI
+123 IDRATLQSYREQINEARKKQKALENANFSEVKKNAEKNVVQPEI
-138 KANEEQEKQI
+138 KANEQQEKHI

-165 KKLGK
+165 KKLGDREDKEEKKRKASGFVGKLGK

-183 AIKGIVQTIRN
+183 AIKSIVQTIMN

-255 TIAYLKGAGEYTKVN
+255 TLAYLKGAGEYTKVN

-280 VNLLPFDKFNVL
+280 INLLPFDKFNVL
-292 QQSSYGGFEKVAV
+292 QQSSYGGFEKTAV
-305 DTEKMAKNAPKLGK
+305 DTEKMAKNAPKLEK
-319 IKAVITSFKET
+319 IKAVITSFKEA
-330 LKDVVATLGK
+330 LKAVVATLGK

-346 SIFGECGD
+346 SIFGEYGD
-354 VILTFMKSNID
+354 VILTIMKASIN
-365 FSKLLWQTLGSLL
+365 FGKQLLETLGALI
-378 NVVKV
+378 NAIKV

-388 FSKSIIYTSLTL
+388 FSKSIIYSSLAVFA
-400 LSGVLTTIVGIA
+400 GILTTIVGIA

-417 ILNSILNRD
+417 ILKSILTLD
-426 FSGFGERVKS
+426 FSGFGERVKG
-436 YFNFGFTK
+436 YFN
-444 KAKNAPKLGKIKAV
+444 
-458 ITSFKETLKDVVA
+458 
-471 TLGKAWEFIKS
+471 
-482 IFGECGDVILT
+482 
-493 FMKSN
+493 
-498 IDFSKLLWQT
+498 
-508 LGSLLN
+508 
-514 VVKVILNLDFS
+514 
-525 KSIIYTSLTLLSGVL
+525 Y
-540 TTIVGIAK
+540 
-548 TFLDILNSIL
+548 
-558 NRDFSG
+558 
-564 FGERVKSYFN
+564 
-574 FGFTKNLW
+574 GFTKNLW
-582 NRGRRGG
+582 NRGGRGRG
-589 FIKDFLKWKFH
+589 IKNFFKGLFN

-623 ELVTNVGSSQSAVM
+623 ELVTNVGSGQSAVM

>member
-58 NVNVSKLKQ
+58 NVNVSELKQ
-67 AAKQVQKAVAPTS
+67 AAKQVQKAVAPE
-80 ASGTVLDGD
+80 LKDGAIFGGD
-89 VDIAEEK
+89 IDIAEEK
-96 KRLQKEIKQRQQ
+96 KKLQKVMKQRQQ
-108 AIDSIFEE
+108 AIDENLEYSQKIFDGVSGNPFQLRAEELQKEQDAAQATLQSYKEMAKEARKTKQALESTIFGANSKTSYQYIGKDLTAVKQTITGTLDKITITTKGKSNEVKKAIDSIFEE

-138 KANEEQEKQI
+138 KANEQQKKHI
-148 SLWEKFK
+148 ILWEKFK

-165 KKLGK
+165 NKLGDREDKEEKKRKASGFGGKLGK

-183 AIKGIVQTIRN
+183 AIKSIVQTIRQ

-218 NFKMSFTA
+218 NFKMSFTT

-292 QQSSYGGFEKVAV
+292 QQSSYGGFEKAAV
-305 DTEKMAKNAPKLGK
+305 DTEKMAKNAPKLEK
-319 IKAVITSFKET
+319 IKAVITSFKEG
-330 LKDVVATLGK
+330 LKPVVATLGK

-346 SIFGECGD
+346 SIFGEYGD
-354 VILTFMKSNID
+354 VILTVMKS
-365 FSKLLWQTLGSLL
+365 S
-378 NVVKV
+378 
-383 ILNLD
+383 
-388 FSKSIIYTSLTL
+388 
-400 LSGVLTTIVGIA
+400 
-412 KTFLD
+412 
-417 ILNSILNRD
+417 
-426 FSGFGERVKS
+426 
-436 YFNFGFTK
+436 
-444 KAKNAPKLGKIKAV
+444 
-458 ITSFKETLKDVVA
+458 
-471 TLGKAWEFIKS
+471 
-482 IFGECGDVILT
+482 
-493 FMKSN
+493 

-623 ELVTNVGSSQSAVM
+623 ELVTNVGSGQSAVM

>member
-58 NVNVSKLKQ
+58 NVNVSELKQ

-80 ASGTVLDGD
+80 ASGTIFGDGVD
-89 VDIAEEK
+89 VADITEEK
-96 KRLQKEIKQRQQ
+96 RKLQKLIKQRQQ
-108 AIDSIFEE
+108 AIDENLEYSQKVLDDKPDNPFLLR
-116 SGKSAKD
+116 AKELQQQQD
-123 SAAVFIEKGVIEPEI
+123 IDLATLQSYREQINEARKKQKALENANLSEAKKDVEKNVVQPET
-138 KANEEQEKQI
+138 KANEQQEKHI
-148 SLWEKFK
+148 SLWERFK

-165 KKLGK
+165 KKLGDREDKEEKKSKASGFVGKLGK
-170 AIVRVAIYRAIRA
+170 AIVRVAVYRAIRA
-183 AIKGIVQTIRN
+183 AIKSIVQTIGQ

-226 AFAPILES
+226 VFAPILES

-255 TIAYLKGAGEYTKVN
+255 TLAYLKGAGEYTKVN

-292 QQSSYGGFEKVAV
+292 QQSSYGGFEKAAV
-305 DTEKMAKNAPKLGK
+305 DTEKMAKNAPKLEK
-319 IKAVITSFKET
+319 IKAVITSFKEA
-330 LKDVVATLGK
+330 LKAAVSALGK
-340 AWEFIK
+340 AWEYIK
-346 SIFGECGD
+346 SIFGEYGD
-354 VILTFMKSNID
+354 VILTVMKASIN
-365 FSKLLWQTLGSLL
+365 FGKQLWETLGALI
-378 NVVKV
+378 NAIKV

-388 FSKSIIYTSLTL
+388 FSKSIIYSSLAVFA
-400 LSGVLTTIVGIA
+400 GILTTIVGIA

-417 ILNSILNRD
+417 ILKSILTLD
-426 FSGFGERVKS
+426 FSGFGERVKG
-436 YFNFGFTK
+436 YFN
-444 KAKNAPKLGKIKAV
+444 
-458 ITSFKETLKDVVA
+458 
-471 TLGKAWEFIKS
+471 
-482 IFGECGDVILT
+482 
-493 FMKSN
+493 
-498 IDFSKLLWQT
+498 
-508 LGSLLN
+508 
-514 VVKVILNLDFS
+514 
-525 KSIIYTSLTLLSGVL
+525 Y
-540 TTIVGIAK
+540 
-548 TFLDILNSIL
+548 
-558 NRDFSG
+558 
-564 FGERVKSYFN
+564 
-574 FGFTKNLW
+574 GFTKNLW
-582 NRGRRGG
+582 NRGGRGRG
-589 FIKDFLKWKFH
+589 IKNFFKGLFN

-623 ELVTNVGSSQSAVM
+623 ELVTNVGSGQSAVM

>member
-58 NVNVSKLKQ
+58 NVNVSELKQ

-80 ASGTVLDGD
+80 ASGTIFGDGVD
-89 VDIAEEK
+89 VADITEEK
-96 KRLQKEIKQRQQ
+96 RKLQKLIKQRQQ
-108 AIDSIFEE
+108 AIDENLEYSQKVLDDKPDNPFLLR
-116 SGKSAKD
+116 AKELQQQQD
-123 SAAVFIEKGVIEPEI
+123 IDRATLQSYREQINEARKKQKALENANLSEVKKDVEKNVVQPET
-138 KANEEQEKQI
+138 KANEQQEKHI
-148 SLWEKFK
+148 SLWERFK
-155 QKVKSVGEVI
+155 QKVKSVGDVI
-165 KKLGK
+165 KKLGDREDKEEKKSKASGFVGKLGK
-170 AIVRVAIYRAIRA
+170 AIVRVAVYRAIRA
-183 AIKGIVQTIRN
+183 AIKGIVQTIRS
-194 GLQAFAEFSPKF
+194 GLQSFAEFSPKF

-255 TIAYLKGAGEYTKVN
+255 TLAYLKGAGEYTKVN

-280 VNLLPFDKFNVL
+280 INLLPFDKFNVL
-292 QQSSYGGFEKVAV
+292 QQSSYGGFEKTAV
-305 DTEKMAKNAPKLGK
+305 DTEKMAKNAPKLEK
-319 IKAVITSFKET
+319 IKAVITSFKEA
-330 LKDVVATLGK
+330 LKAVVAALGK
-340 AWEFIK
+340 AWEYIK
-346 SIFGECGD
+346 SIFGEYGD
-354 VILTFMKSNID
+354 VILTVMKASIN
-365 FSKLLWQTLGSLL
+365 FGKQLWETIGALI
-378 NVVKV
+378 NAIKV

-388 FSKSIIYTSLTL
+388 FSKSIIYSSLAVFA
-400 LSGVLTTIVGIA
+400 GILTTIVGIA

-417 ILNSILNRD
+417 ILKSILTLD
-426 FSGFGERVKS
+426 FSGFGERVKG
-436 YFNFGFTK
+436 YFN
-444 KAKNAPKLGKIKAV
+444 
-458 ITSFKETLKDVVA
+458 
-471 TLGKAWEFIKS
+471 
-482 IFGECGDVILT
+482 
-493 FMKSN
+493 
-498 IDFSKLLWQT
+498 
-508 LGSLLN
+508 
-514 VVKVILNLDFS
+514 
-525 KSIIYTSLTLLSGVL
+525 Y
-540 TTIVGIAK
+540 
-548 TFLDILNSIL
+548 
-558 NRDFSG
+558 
-564 FGERVKSYFN
+564 
-574 FGFTKNLW
+574 GFTKNLW
-582 NRGRRGG
+582 NRGGRGRG
-589 FIKDFLKWKFH
+589 IKNFFKGLFN

-623 ELVTNVGSSQSAVM
+623 ELVTNVGSGQSAVM

>member
-58 NVNVSKLKQ
+58 NVNVSELKQ
-67 AAKQVQKAVAPTS
+67 AAKQVQKAVAPTP
-80 ASGTVLDGD
+80 ASGTVLGGG

-96 KRLQKEIKQRQQ
+96 KKLQKEIKQRQQ
-108 AIDSIFEE
+108 AIDENLEYSQKIFVGAAGNPFQLRAEDLQKEQDVAQATWQSYREMAKEARKTKKALESTIFGANSKTSYQYIGKDLTAVKQTITGTLDKITITTKGKSNEVKKAIDSIFEE

-138 KANEEQEKQI
+138 KANEQQKKHI
-148 SLWEKFK
+148 ILWEKFK
-155 QKVKSVGEVI
+155 QKVKSVGDVI
-165 KKLGK
+165 KKLGDREDKEEKKSKASGGFGGKLGK

-183 AIKGIVQTIRN
+183 AIKGIVQTIRQ

-292 QQSSYGGFEKVAV
+292 QQSSYGGFEKAAV
-305 DTEKMAKNAPKLGK
+305 DTEKMAKNAPKLEK

-330 LKDVVATLGK
+330 LKAVVSTLGK
-340 AWEFIK
+340 AWEFVK
-346 SIFGECGD
+346 SIFGEYGD
-354 VILTFMKSNID
+354 VILTVMKSSIN
-365 FSKLLWQTLGSLL
+365 FSKQLWEVLGALI
-378 NVVKV
+378 NAIKV

-388 FSKSIIYTSLTL
+388 FSKSIIYTSLTIL
-400 LSGVLTTIVGIA
+400 AGVLTTIVGIA

-417 ILNSILNRD
+417 ILKSILTLD
-426 FSGFGERVKS
+426 FSGFGERVKG
-436 YFNFGFTK
+436 YFN
-444 KAKNAPKLGKIKAV
+444 
-458 ITSFKETLKDVVA
+458 
-471 TLGKAWEFIKS
+471 
-482 IFGECGDVILT
+482 
-493 FMKSN
+493 
-498 IDFSKLLWQT
+498 
-508 LGSLLN
+508 
-514 VVKVILNLDFS
+514 
-525 KSIIYTSLTLLSGVL
+525 Y
-540 TTIVGIAK
+540 
-548 TFLDILNSIL
+548 
-558 NRDFSG
+558 
-564 FGERVKSYFN
+564 
-574 FGFTKNLW
+574 GFTKNLW
-582 NRGRRGG
+582 NRGGRGKG
-589 FIKDFLKWKFH
+589 IKNFFKGLFN
-600 IGTYATGGL
+600 IGAYATGGL

-623 ELVTNVGSSQSAVM
+623 ELVTNVGSGQSAVM

>member
-58 NVNVSKLKQ
+58 NVNVSELKQ

-80 ASGTVLDGD
+80 ASGTIFSDGVD
-89 VDIAEEK
+89 VADITEEK
-96 KRLQKEIKQRQQ
+96 KKLQKLIKQRQQ
-108 AIDSIFEE
+108 AIDENLEYSEKVLDNKPDNPFLLR
-116 SGKSAKD
+116 AKELQQQQD
-123 SAAVFIEKGVIEPEI
+123 IDRATLQSYREQINEARKKQKALENANLSEVKKNAEKNVVQPEI
-138 KANEEQEKQI
+138 KANEQQEKHI

-155 QKVKSVGEVI
+155 QKVKSVGDVI
-165 KKLGK
+165 KKLGDREDKEEKKSKASGFVGKLGK

-183 AIKGIVQTIRN
+183 AIKSIVQTIRN

-213 TSAGR
+213 TSAGQ

-234 IAPALIQIVNSFTQL
+234 IAPALIQIINSFTQL

-292 QQSSYGGFEKVAV
+292 QQSSYGGFEKAAV
-305 DTEKMAKNAPKLGK
+305 DTEKMAKNAPKLEK

-330 LKDVVATLGK
+330 LKAVVATLGK

-346 SIFGECGD
+346 SIFGEYGD
-354 VILTFMKSNID
+354 VILTVMKASIN
-365 FSKLLWQTLGSLL
+365 FGKQLLETLGALI
-378 NVVKV
+378 NAIKV

-388 FSKSIIYTSLTL
+388 FSKSIIYSSLAVFA
-400 LSGVLTTIVGIA
+400 GILTTIVGIA

-417 ILNSILNRD
+417 ILKSILTLD
-426 FSGFGERVKS
+426 FSGFGERVKG
-436 YFNFGFTK
+436 YFN
-444 KAKNAPKLGKIKAV
+444 
-458 ITSFKETLKDVVA
+458 
-471 TLGKAWEFIKS
+471 
-482 IFGECGDVILT
+482 
-493 FMKSN
+493 
-498 IDFSKLLWQT
+498 
-508 LGSLLN
+508 
-514 VVKVILNLDFS
+514 
-525 KSIIYTSLTLLSGVL
+525 Y
-540 TTIVGIAK
+540 
-548 TFLDILNSIL
+548 
-558 NRDFSG
+558 
-564 FGERVKSYFN
+564 
-574 FGFTKNLW
+574 GFTKNLW
-582 NRGRRGG
+582 NRGGRGRG
-589 FIKDFLKWKFH
+589 IKNFFKGLFN

-623 ELVTNVGSSQSAVM
+623 ELVTNVGSGQSAVM

>member
-58 NVNVSKLKQ
+58 NVNVSELKQ

-80 ASGTVLDGD
+80 ASGTIFGDGVD
-89 VDIAEEK
+89 VADITEEK
-96 KRLQKEIKQRQQ
+96 KKLQKLIKQRQQ
-108 AIDSIFEE
+108 AIDENLEYSEKILDNKPDNPFLLRAKELQQQQDIDLATLQSYRE
-116 SGKSAKD
+116 QINEARKKQKAIENANLSATAKD
-123 SAAVFIEKGVIEPEI
+123 DKSSEVKKDVEKNVVQPET
-138 KANEEQEKQI
+138 KANEQQEKHI

-155 QKVKSVGEVI
+155 QKVKSVGDVI
-165 KKLGK
+165 KKLGDREDKEEKKRKASGYVGKLGK

-183 AIKGIVQTIRN
+183 AIKGIVQTISN

-234 IAPALIQIVNSFTQL
+234 LAPALIQIVNLFTQL

-305 DTEKMAKNAPKLGK
+305 DTEKMAKNAPKLEK

-346 SIFGECGD
+346 SIFGEYGD
-354 VILTFMKSNID
+354 VILTFMKS
-365 FSKLLWQTLGSLL
+365 S
-378 NVVKV
+378 
-383 ILNLD
+383 
-388 FSKSIIYTSLTL
+388 
-400 LSGVLTTIVGIA
+400 
-412 KTFLD
+412 
-417 ILNSILNRD
+417 
-426 FSGFGERVKS
+426 
-436 YFNFGFTK
+436 
-444 KAKNAPKLGKIKAV
+444 
-458 ITSFKETLKDVVA
+458 
-471 TLGKAWEFIKS
+471 
-482 IFGECGDVILT
+482 
-493 FMKSN
+493 

-582 NRGRRGG
+582 DRGRRGG

>member
-58 NVNVSKLKQ
+58 NVNVSELKQ
-67 AAKQVQKAVAPTS
+67 AAKQVQKAVAPE
-80 ASGTVLDGD
+80 LKDGAILGGD
-89 VDIAEEK
+89 IDIAEEK
-96 KRLQKEIKQRQQ
+96 KKLQKVMKQRQQ
-108 AIDSIFEE
+108 AIDENLEYSQKIFDGASGNPFQLRAEELQKEQDAAQATLQSYKEMAKEARKTKKELESTVFGANSKTSYQYIGKDLTAVKQTITGTLDKITITTKGKSNEVKKAIDSIFEE

-155 QKVKSVGEVI
+155 QKVKSVGDVI
-165 KKLGK
+165 KKLGDREDKEEKKKKASGYVGKLGK

-194 GLQAFAEFSPKF
+194 GLQSFAEFSPKF

-292 QQSSYGGFEKVAV
+292 QQSSYGGFEKAAV
-305 DTEKMAKNAPKLGK
+305 DTEKMAKNAPKLEK
-319 IKAVITSFKET
+319 TKAVITSFKEA
-330 LKDVVATLGK
+330 LKAVVATLGK

-346 SIFGECGD
+346 SIFGE
-354 VILTFMKSNID
+354 
-365 FSKLLWQTLGSLL
+365 
-378 NVVKV
+378 
-383 ILNLD
+383 
-388 FSKSIIYTSLTL
+388 Y
-400 LSGVLTTIVGIA
+400 
-412 KTFLD
+412 
-417 ILNSILNRD
+417 
-426 FSGFGERVKS
+426 
-436 YFNFGFTK
+436 
-444 KAKNAPKLGKIKAV
+444 
-458 ITSFKETLKDVVA
+458 
-471 TLGKAWEFIKS
+471 
-482 IFGECGDVILT
+482 GDVILT

-582 NRGRRGG
+582 DRGRRGG

>member
-58 NVNVSKLKQ
+58 NVNVSELKQ

-80 ASGTVLDGD
+80 ASGTIFGDGVD
-89 VDIAEEK
+89 VADITEEK
-96 KRLQKEIKQRQQ
+96 RKLQKLIKQRQQ
-108 AIDSIFEE
+108 AIDENLEYSEKILDNKPDNPFLLRAKELQQQQDIDLATLQSYRE
-116 SGKSAKD
+116 QINEARKKQKAIENANLSATAKD
-123 SAAVFIEKGVIEPEI
+123 DKSSEVKKDVEKNVVQPET
-138 KANEEQEKQI
+138 KANEQQEKHI

-155 QKVKSVGEVI
+155 QKVKSVGDVI
-165 KKLGK
+165 KKLGDREDKEEKKRKASGYVGKLGK

-234 IAPALIQIVNSFTQL
+234 IAPALIQIVNSFTQV

-305 DTEKMAKNAPKLGK
+305 DTEKMAKNAPKLEK

-346 SIFGECGD
+346 SIFGE
-354 VILTFMKSNID
+354 
-365 FSKLLWQTLGSLL
+365 
-378 NVVKV
+378 
-383 ILNLD
+383 
-388 FSKSIIYTSLTL
+388 Y
-400 LSGVLTTIVGIA
+400 
-412 KTFLD
+412 
-417 ILNSILNRD
+417 
-426 FSGFGERVKS
+426 
-436 YFNFGFTK
+436 
-444 KAKNAPKLGKIKAV
+444 
-458 ITSFKETLKDVVA
+458 
-471 TLGKAWEFIKS
+471 
-482 IFGECGDVILT
+482 GDVILT

-582 NRGRRGG
+582 DRGRRGG

>member
-1 MADNNEIDS
+1 MADNNEIDI

-58 NVNVSKLKQ
+58 NVNVSELKQ
-67 AAKQVQKAVAPTS
+67 AAKQVQKAVAPE
-80 ASGTVLDGD
+80 LKDGAILGGD
-89 VDIAEEK
+89 IDIAEEK
-96 KRLQKEIKQRQQ
+96 KKLQKVMKQRQQ
-108 AIDSIFEE
+108 AIDENLEYSQKIFDGASGNPFQLRAEELQKEQDAAQATLQSYKEMAKEARKTKQALESTVFGANAKTSYQYIGKDLTAVKQTITGTLDKITITTKGKSNEVKKAIDSIFEE

-138 KANEEQEKQI
+138 KANEQQKKHI
-148 SLWEKFK
+148 ILWERFK
-155 QKVKSVGEVI
+155 QKVKSVGDVI
-165 KKLGK
+165 KKLGDREDKEEKKSKASGFGGKLGK

-183 AIKGIVQTIRN
+183 AIKGIVQTIRQ

-292 QQSSYGGFEKVAV
+292 QQSSYGGFEKAAV
-305 DTEKMAKNAPKLGK
+305 DTEKMAKNAPKLEK
-319 IKAVITSFKET
+319 IKAVITSFKEA
-330 LKDVVATLGK
+330 LKAVVATLGK
-340 AWEFIK
+340 AWEYIK
-346 SIFGECGD
+346 SIFGEYGD
-354 VILTFMKSNID
+354 VILAFMKSSID

-417 ILNSILNRD
+417 II
-426 FSGFGERVKS
+426 
-436 YFNFGFTK
+436 
-444 KAKNAPKLGKIKAV
+444 
-458 ITSFKETLKDVVA
+458 
-471 TLGKAWEFIKS
+471 
-482 IFGECGDVILT
+482 
-493 FMKSN
+493 
-498 IDFSKLLWQT
+498 
-508 LGSLLN
+508 
-514 VVKVILNLDFS
+514 
-525 KSIIYTSLTLLSGVL
+525 
-540 TTIVGIAK
+540 
-548 TFLDILNSIL
+548 NSIL

-623 ELVTNVGSSQSAVM
+623 ELVTNVGSGQSAVM

>member
-58 NVNVSKLKQ
+58 NVNVSELKQ

-80 ASGTVLDGD
+80 ASGTIFGDGVD
-89 VDIAEEK
+89 VADITEEK
-96 KRLQKEIKQRQQ
+96 KKLQKLIKQRQQ
-108 AIDSIFEE
+108 AIDENLEYSEKVLDNKPDNPFLLR
-116 SGKSAKD
+116 AKELQQQQD
-123 SAAVFIEKGVIEPEI
+123 IDRATLQSYREQINEARKKQKALENANLSEVKKNVEKNVVQPEI
-138 KANEEQEKQI
+138 KANEQQEKHI

-155 QKVKSVGEVI
+155 QKVKSVGDVI
-165 KKLGK
+165 KKLGDREDKEEKKSKASGFVGKLGK

-292 QQSSYGGFEKVAV
+292 QQSSYGGFEKAAV
-305 DTEKMAKNAPKLGK
+305 DTEKMAKNAPKFEK
-319 IKAVITSFKET
+319 IKSVITSFKET
-330 LKDVVATLGK
+330 LKAVVATLGK
-340 AWEFIK
+340 AWEYIK
-346 SIFGECGD
+346 SIFGEYGD
-354 VILTFMKSNID
+354 VILTVMKASINFGKQI
-365 FSKLLWQTLGSLL
+365 WEVLGALI
-378 NVVKV
+378 NAIKV

-388 FSKSIIYTSLTL
+388 FSKSIIYSSLAVFA
-400 LSGVLTTIVGIA
+400 GILTTIVGIA

-417 ILNSILNRD
+417 ILKSILTLD
-426 FSGFGERVKS
+426 FSGFGERVKG
-436 YFNFGFTK
+436 YFN
-444 KAKNAPKLGKIKAV
+444 
-458 ITSFKETLKDVVA
+458 
-471 TLGKAWEFIKS
+471 
-482 IFGECGDVILT
+482 
-493 FMKSN
+493 
-498 IDFSKLLWQT
+498 
-508 LGSLLN
+508 
-514 VVKVILNLDFS
+514 
-525 KSIIYTSLTLLSGVL
+525 Y
-540 TTIVGIAK
+540 
-548 TFLDILNSIL
+548 
-558 NRDFSG
+558 
-564 FGERVKSYFN
+564 
-574 FGFTKNLW
+574 GFTKNLW
-582 NRGRRGG
+582 NRGGRGKG
-589 FIKDFLKWKFH
+589 IKNFFKGLFN

-623 ELVTNVGSSQSAVM
+623 ELVTNVGSGQSAVM

>member
-58 NVNVSKLKQ
+58 NVNVSELKQ
-67 AAKQVQKAVAPTS
+67 AAKQVQKAVAPELKDG
-80 ASGTVLDGD
+80 AIFGGD

-96 KRLQKEIKQRQQ
+96 KKLQKLMKQRQQ
-108 AIDSIFEE
+108 AIDENLEYSQKIFDGAAGNPFQLRAEDLQKE
-116 SGKSAKD
+116 QDAAQATLQSYREMAKEARKTKKALENANLSATAKD
-123 SAAVFIEKGVIEPEI
+123 DKSSEVKKDVEKNVVQPET
-138 KANEEQEKQI
+138 KANEQQEKHI
-148 SLWEKFK
+148 SLWERFK
-155 QKVKSVGEVI
+155 QKVKSVGDVI
-165 KKLGK
+165 KKLGDREDKEEKKSKASGFGGKLGK

-183 AIKGIVQTIRN
+183 AIKGIVQAIRQ

-292 QQSSYGGFEKVAV
+292 QQSSYGGFEKAAV
-305 DTEKMAKNAPKLGK
+305 DTEKMAKNAPKLEK

-330 LKDVVATLGK
+330 LKAVVATLGK
-340 AWEFIK
+340 AWEFVK
-346 SIFGECGD
+346 SIFGEYGD
-354 VILTFMKSNID
+354 VILTVMKASIN
-365 FSKLLWQTLGSLL
+365 FGKQLWETLGALI
-378 NVVKV
+378 NAIKV

-388 FSKSIIYTSLTL
+388 FSKSIIYSSLAVFA
-400 LSGVLTTIVGIA
+400 GILTTIVGIA

-417 ILNSILNRD
+417 ILKSILTLD
-426 FSGFGERVKS
+426 FSGFGERVKG
-436 YFNFGFTK
+436 YFN
-444 KAKNAPKLGKIKAV
+444 
-458 ITSFKETLKDVVA
+458 
-471 TLGKAWEFIKS
+471 
-482 IFGECGDVILT
+482 
-493 FMKSN
+493 
-498 IDFSKLLWQT
+498 
-508 LGSLLN
+508 
-514 VVKVILNLDFS
+514 
-525 KSIIYTSLTLLSGVL
+525 Y
-540 TTIVGIAK
+540 
-548 TFLDILNSIL
+548 
-558 NRDFSG
+558 
-564 FGERVKSYFN
+564 
-574 FGFTKNLW
+574 GFTKNLW
-582 NRGRRGG
+582 NRGGRGKG
-589 FIKDFLKWKFH
+589 IKNFFKGLFN
-600 IGTYATGGL
+600 IGAYATGGL

-623 ELVTNVGSSQSAVM
+623 ELVTNVGSGQSAVM

>member
-58 NVNVSKLKQ
+58 NVNVSELKQ

-80 ASGTVLDGD
+80 ASGTIFGDGVD
-89 VDIAEEK
+89 VADITEEK
-96 KRLQKEIKQRQQ
+96 RKLQKLIKQRQQ
-108 AIDSIFEE
+108 AIDENLEYSEKVLDNKPDNPFLLR
-116 SGKSAKD
+116 AKELQQQQD
-123 SAAVFIEKGVIEPEI
+123 IDLATLQSYRKQINEARKKQKALENANLSEAKKDVEKNVVQPET
-138 KANEEQEKQI
+138 KANEQQEKHI
-148 SLWEKFK
+148 SLWERFK

-165 KKLGK
+165 KKLGDREDKEEKKSKASGFVGKLGK
-170 AIVRVAIYRAIRA
+170 AIVRVAVYRAIRA
-183 AIKGIVQTIRN
+183 AIKSIVQTIGQ

-226 AFAPILES
+226 VFAPILES

-292 QQSSYGGFEKVAV
+292 QQSSYGGFEKAAV
-305 DTEKMAKNAPKLGK
+305 DTEKMAKNAPKLEK

-330 LKDVVATLGK
+330 LKAVVGALGK
-340 AWEFIK
+340 AWEFVK
-346 SIFGECGD
+346 SIFGEYGD
-354 VILTFMKSNID
+354 VILTVMKASINFGKQI
-365 FSKLLWQTLGSLL
+365 WEVLGALI
-378 NVVKV
+378 NAIKV

-388 FSKSIIYTSLTL
+388 FSKSIIYSSLAVFA
-400 LSGVLTTIVGIA
+400 GILTTIVGIA

-417 ILNSILNRD
+417 ILKSILTLD
-426 FSGFGERVKS
+426 FSGFGERVKG
-436 YFNFGFTK
+436 YFN
-444 KAKNAPKLGKIKAV
+444 
-458 ITSFKETLKDVVA
+458 
-471 TLGKAWEFIKS
+471 
-482 IFGECGDVILT
+482 
-493 FMKSN
+493 
-498 IDFSKLLWQT
+498 
-508 LGSLLN
+508 
-514 VVKVILNLDFS
+514 
-525 KSIIYTSLTLLSGVL
+525 Y
-540 TTIVGIAK
+540 
-548 TFLDILNSIL
+548 
-558 NRDFSG
+558 
-564 FGERVKSYFN
+564 
-574 FGFTKNLW
+574 GFTKNLW
-582 NRGRRGG
+582 NRGGRGKG
-589 FIKDFLKWKFH
+589 IKNFFKGLFN

-623 ELVTNVGSSQSAVM
+623 ELVTNVGSGQSAVM

-657 QQVGGHETAQP
+657 QQVGGHETVQP

>member
-58 NVNVSKLKQ
+58 NVNVSELKQ

-80 ASGTVLDGD
+80 ASETIFGDGVD
-89 VDIAEEK
+89 VADITEEK
-96 KRLQKEIKQRQQ
+96 KKLQKLIKQRQQ
-108 AIDSIFEE
+108 AIDENLEYSQKVLDDKPDNPFLLR
-116 SGKSAKD
+116 AKELQQQQD
-123 SAAVFIEKGVIEPEI
+123 IDLATLQSYREQINEARKKQKALENANLSEAKKNVEKNVVQPEI
-138 KANEEQEKQI
+138 KANEQQEKNI

-155 QKVKSVGEVI
+155 QKVKSVGDVI
-165 KKLGK
+165 KKLGDREDKEEKKSKASGFVGKLGK
-170 AIVRVAIYRAIRA
+170 AIVRVAVYRAIRA

-194 GLQAFAEFSPKF
+194 GLQSFAEFSPKF

-255 TIAYLKGAGEYTKVN
+255 TLAYLKGAGEYTKVN

-292 QQSSYGGFEKVAV
+292 QQSSYGGFEKAAV
-305 DTEKMAKNAPKLGK
+305 DTEKMAKNAPKLEK
-319 IKAVITSFKET
+319 IKAVITSFKEA
-330 LKDVVATLGK
+330 LKAVVAALGK
-340 AWEFIK
+340 AWEYIK
-346 SIFGECGD
+346 SIFGEYGD
-354 VILTFMKSNID
+354 VILTVMKASID

-417 ILNSILNRD
+417 II
-426 FSGFGERVKS
+426 
-436 YFNFGFTK
+436 
-444 KAKNAPKLGKIKAV
+444 
-458 ITSFKETLKDVVA
+458 
-471 TLGKAWEFIKS
+471 
-482 IFGECGDVILT
+482 
-493 FMKSN
+493 
-498 IDFSKLLWQT
+498 
-508 LGSLLN
+508 
-514 VVKVILNLDFS
+514 
-525 KSIIYTSLTLLSGVL
+525 
-540 TTIVGIAK
+540 
-548 TFLDILNSIL
+548 NSIL

-623 ELVTNVGSSQSAVM
+623 ELVTNVGSGQSAVM

>member
-58 NVNVSKLKQ
+58 NVNVSELKQ

-80 ASGTVLDGD
+80 ASGTIFGDGVD
-89 VDIAEEK
+89 VADITEEK
-96 KRLQKEIKQRQQ
+96 KKLQKLIKQRQQ
-108 AIDSIFEE
+108 AIDENLEYSQKVLDDKPDNPFLLR
-116 SGKSAKD
+116 AKELQQQQD
-123 SAAVFIEKGVIEPEI
+123 IDRATLQSYREQINEARKKQKALENANFSEVKKNAEKNVVQPEI
-138 KANEEQEKQI
+138 KANEQQEKHI

-155 QKVKSVGEVI
+155 QKVKSVGDVI
-165 KKLGK
+165 KKLGDREDKEEKKSKASGFVGKLGK

-292 QQSSYGGFEKVAV
+292 QQSSYGGFEKAAV
-305 DTEKMAKNAPKLGK
+305 DTEKMAKNAPKFEK
-319 IKAVITSFKET
+319 IKSVITSFKET
-330 LKDVVATLGK
+330 LKAVVATLGK
-340 AWEFIK
+340 AWEYIK
-346 SIFGECGD
+346 SIFGEYGD
-354 VILTFMKSNID
+354 VILTVMKASINFGKQI
-365 FSKLLWQTLGSLL
+365 WEVLGALI
-378 NVVKV
+378 NAIKV

-388 FSKSIIYTSLTL
+388 FSKSIIYSSLAVFA
-400 LSGVLTTIVGIA
+400 GILTTIVGIA

-417 ILNSILNRD
+417 ILKSILTLD
-426 FSGFGERVKS
+426 FSGFGERVKG
-436 YFNFGFTK
+436 YFN
-444 KAKNAPKLGKIKAV
+444 
-458 ITSFKETLKDVVA
+458 
-471 TLGKAWEFIKS
+471 
-482 IFGECGDVILT
+482 
-493 FMKSN
+493 
-498 IDFSKLLWQT
+498 
-508 LGSLLN
+508 
-514 VVKVILNLDFS
+514 
-525 KSIIYTSLTLLSGVL
+525 Y
-540 TTIVGIAK
+540 
-548 TFLDILNSIL
+548 
-558 NRDFSG
+558 
-564 FGERVKSYFN
+564 
-574 FGFTKNLW
+574 GFTKNLW
-582 NRGRRGG
+582 NRGGRGKG
-589 FIKDFLKWKFH
+589 IKNFFKGLFN

-623 ELVTNVGSSQSAVM
+623 ELVTNVGSGQSAVM

>member
-58 NVNVSKLKQ
+58 NVNVSELKQ

-80 ASGTVLDGD
+80 ASGTIFGDGVD
-89 VDIAEEK
+89 VADITEEK
-96 KRLQKEIKQRQQ
+96 KKLQKLIKQRQQ
-108 AIDSIFEE
+108 AIDENLEYSQKVLDDKPDNPFLLR
-116 SGKSAKD
+116 AKELQQQQD
-123 SAAVFIEKGVIEPEI
+123 IDRATLQSYREQINEARKKQKALENANLSEVKKDVEKNVVQPET
-138 KANEEQEKQI
+138 KANEQQEKNI

-155 QKVKSVGEVI
+155 QKVKSVGDVI
-165 KKLGK
+165 KKLGDREDKEEKKSKASGFVGKLGK
-170 AIVRVAIYRAIRA
+170 AIVRVAVYRAIRA

-218 NFKMSFTA
+218 NFKMSFTT

-292 QQSSYGGFEKVAV
+292 QQSSYGGFEKAAV
-305 DTEKMAKNAPKLGK
+305 DTEKMAKNAPKLEK
-319 IKAVITSFKET
+319 IKAVITSFKEA
-330 LKDVVATLGK
+330 LKAVVAALGK
-340 AWEFIK
+340 AWEYIK
-346 SIFGECGD
+346 SIFGEYGD
-354 VILTFMKSNID
+354 VILTVMKASIN
-365 FSKLLWQTLGSLL
+365 FGKQLWETLGALI
-378 NVVKV
+378 NAIKV

-388 FSKSIIYTSLTL
+388 FSKSIIYSSLAVFA
-400 LSGVLTTIVGIA
+400 GILTTIVGIA

-417 ILNSILNRD
+417 ILKSILTLD
-426 FSGFGERVKS
+426 FSGFGERVKG
-436 YFNFGFTK
+436 YFN
-444 KAKNAPKLGKIKAV
+444 
-458 ITSFKETLKDVVA
+458 
-471 TLGKAWEFIKS
+471 
-482 IFGECGDVILT
+482 
-493 FMKSN
+493 
-498 IDFSKLLWQT
+498 
-508 LGSLLN
+508 
-514 VVKVILNLDFS
+514 
-525 KSIIYTSLTLLSGVL
+525 Y
-540 TTIVGIAK
+540 
-548 TFLDILNSIL
+548 
-558 NRDFSG
+558 
-564 FGERVKSYFN
+564 
-574 FGFTKNLW
+574 GFTKNLW
-582 NRGRRGG
+582 NRGGRGKG
-589 FIKDFLKWKFH
+589 IKNFFKGLFN

-623 ELVTNVGSSQSAVM
+623 ELVTNVGSGQSAVM

>member
-58 NVNVSKLKQ
+58 NVNVSELKQ

-80 ASGTVLDGD
+80 ASGTVLGGDGVD
-89 VDIAEEK
+89 VADITEEK
-96 KRLQKEIKQRQQ
+96 KKLQKLIKQRQQ
-108 AIDSIFEE
+108 AIDENLEYSQKVLDDKPDNPFLLR
-116 SGKSAKD
+116 AKELQQQQD
-123 SAAVFIEKGVIEPEI
+123 IDLATLQSYRKQINEARKNQKALENANLSEVKKNAEKNVVQPEI
-138 KANEEQEKQI
+138 KANEQQEKHI

-155 QKVKSVGEVI
+155 QKVKSVGDVI
-165 KKLGK
+165 KKLGDREDKEEKKRKASGFVGKLGK
-170 AIVRVAIYRAIRA
+170 AIVRVAVYRAIRA
-183 AIKGIVQTIRN
+183 AIKGIVQTIGN

-213 TSAGR
+213 TSAGH

-255 TIAYLKGAGEYTKVN
+255 TLAYLKGAGEYTKVN

-292 QQSSYGGFEKVAV
+292 QQSSYGGFEKTAV
-305 DTEKMAKNAPKLGK
+305 DTEKMAKNAPKLEK
-319 IKAVITSFKET
+319 IKAVITSFKEA
-330 LKDVVATLGK
+330 LKAVVAALGK
-340 AWEFIK
+340 AWEYIK
-346 SIFGECGD
+346 SIFGEYGD
-354 VILTFMKSNID
+354 VILTVMKASIN
-365 FSKLLWQTLGSLL
+365 FGKQLWETLGALI
-378 NVVKV
+378 NAIKV

-388 FSKSIIYTSLTL
+388 FSKSIIYSSLAVFA
-400 LSGVLTTIVGIA
+400 GILTTIVGIA

-417 ILNSILNRD
+417 ILKSILTLD
-426 FSGFGERVKS
+426 FSGFGERVKG
-436 YFNFGFTK
+436 YFN
-444 KAKNAPKLGKIKAV
+444 
-458 ITSFKETLKDVVA
+458 
-471 TLGKAWEFIKS
+471 
-482 IFGECGDVILT
+482 
-493 FMKSN
+493 
-498 IDFSKLLWQT
+498 
-508 LGSLLN
+508 
-514 VVKVILNLDFS
+514 
-525 KSIIYTSLTLLSGVL
+525 Y
-540 TTIVGIAK
+540 
-548 TFLDILNSIL
+548 
-558 NRDFSG
+558 
-564 FGERVKSYFN
+564 
-574 FGFTKNLW
+574 GFTKNLW
-582 NRGRRGG
+582 NRGGRGKG
-589 FIKDFLKWKFH
+589 IKNFFKGLFN

-623 ELVTNVGSSQSAVM
+623 ELVTNVGSGQSAVM

>member
-58 NVNVSKLKQ
+58 NVNVSELKQ
-67 AAKQVQKAVAPTS
+67 AAKQVQKAVAPELKGG
-80 ASGTVLDGD
+80 AILGGD

-96 KRLQKEIKQRQQ
+96 KKLQKEIKQRQQ
-108 AIDSIFEE
+108 AIDENLEYSQKIFDGASGNPFQLRAEELQKDQNTAQATLQSYKEMAKEARKTKQALESTVFGANSKTSYQYIGNDLTAVKQTITGTLDKITITTKGKSNEVKKAIDSIFEE

-138 KANEEQEKQI
+138 KANEQQEKHI

-155 QKVKSVGEVI
+155 QKVKSVGDVI
-165 KKLGK
+165 KKLGDREDKEEKKSKASGFGGKLGK

-183 AIKGIVQTIRN
+183 AIKGIVQTIRQ

-292 QQSSYGGFEKVAV
+292 QQSSYGGFEKAAV
-305 DTEKMAKNAPKLGK
+305 DTEKMAKNAPKLEK
-319 IKAVITSFKET
+319 IKAVITSFKEG
-330 LKDVVATLGK
+330 LKAVVATLGK

-346 SIFGECGD
+346 SIFGEYGD
-354 VILTFMKSNID
+354 VILTVMKASID

-417 ILNSILNRD
+417 II
-426 FSGFGERVKS
+426 
-436 YFNFGFTK
+436 
-444 KAKNAPKLGKIKAV
+444 
-458 ITSFKETLKDVVA
+458 
-471 TLGKAWEFIKS
+471 
-482 IFGECGDVILT
+482 
-493 FMKSN
+493 
-498 IDFSKLLWQT
+498 
-508 LGSLLN
+508 
-514 VVKVILNLDFS
+514 
-525 KSIIYTSLTLLSGVL
+525 
-540 TTIVGIAK
+540 
-548 TFLDILNSIL
+548 NSIL

-623 ELVTNVGSSQSAVM
+623 ELVTNVGSGQSAVM

>member
-36 ALDKVLS
+36 ALDEVLS

-58 NVNVSKLKQ
+58 NVNVSELKQ

-80 ASGTVLDGD
+80 TSGTIFGDGVD
-89 VDIAEEK
+89 VADITEEK
-96 KRLQKEIKQRQQ
+96 RKLQKLIKQRQQ
-108 AIDSIFEE
+108 AIDENLEYSQKVLDDKPDNPFLLR
-116 SGKSAKD
+116 AKELQQQQD
-123 SAAVFIEKGVIEPEI
+123 IDRATLQSYREQINEARKKQKALENANLSEVKKDVEKNVVQPET
-138 KANEEQEKQI
+138 KANEQQEKNI
-148 SLWEKFK
+148 SLWERFK

-165 KKLGK
+165 KKLGDREDKEEKKKKASGFVGKLGK
-170 AIVRVAIYRAIRA
+170 AIVRVAVYRAIRA
-183 AIKGIVQTIRN
+183 AIKSIVQTIRQ

-249 NNKLAE
+249 NNKLTE

-292 QQSSYGGFEKVAV
+292 QQSSYGGFEKTAV
-305 DTEKMAKNAPKLGK
+305 DTEKMARNAPKLEK
-319 IKAVITSFKET
+319 IKAVITSFKEA
-330 LKDVVATLGK
+330 LKAVVAALGK
-340 AWEFIK
+340 AWEYIK
-346 SIFGECGD
+346 SIFGEYGD
-354 VILTFMKSNID
+354 VILTVLKASINFGKQ
-365 FSKLLWQTLGSLL
+365 LWETLGALI
-378 NVVKV
+378 NAIKV

-388 FSKSIIYTSLTL
+388 FSKSIIYSSLAVFA
-400 LSGVLTTIVGIA
+400 GILTTIVGIA

-417 ILNSILNRD
+417 ILKSILTLD
-426 FSGFGERVKS
+426 FSGFGERVKG
-436 YFNFGFTK
+436 YFN
-444 KAKNAPKLGKIKAV
+444 
-458 ITSFKETLKDVVA
+458 
-471 TLGKAWEFIKS
+471 
-482 IFGECGDVILT
+482 
-493 FMKSN
+493 
-498 IDFSKLLWQT
+498 
-508 LGSLLN
+508 
-514 VVKVILNLDFS
+514 
-525 KSIIYTSLTLLSGVL
+525 Y
-540 TTIVGIAK
+540 
-548 TFLDILNSIL
+548 
-558 NRDFSG
+558 
-564 FGERVKSYFN
+564 
-574 FGFTKNLW
+574 GFTKNLW
-582 NRGRRGG
+582 NRGGRGRG
-589 FIKDFLKWKFH
+589 IKNFFKGLFN

-623 ELVTNVGSSQSAVM
+623 ELVTNVGSGQSAVM

-657 QQVGGHETAQP
+657 QQVGVHETAQP